1 MTVKEVIDIA
11 KGELGTVENP
21 PNSNCVKYN
30 DWFYNRQSV
39 SGAAYPWCCVF
50 ISWLFRKEPKLIKKT
65 ASCMDLYNWFKMNGQ
80 IVKKPQAGDIVF
92 FKYNTNSRF
101 TNHVGLVISVSA
113 DGKVINTIEGN
124 TSTSSQD
131 NGGKVMQRNRYN
143 NIVGY
148 GRPKY
153 SDSGNTAQEP
163 TPVNHSAELE
173 KVARDVIAGKYGNG
187 NDVRKAN
194 LARAGY
200 NDYEAIR
207 KIVNRL
213 KKEGK

>member
-21 PNSNCVKYN
+21 PNSNKVKYN
-30 DWFYNRQSV
+30 TWFYGREVQ
-39 SGAAYPWCCVF
+39 GADYPWCCVF
-50 ISWLFRKEPKLIKKT
+50 ICWLFRNEPKLIKKT
-65 ASCMDLYNWFKMNGQ
+65 ASCMDLYNWFKKNGQ
-80 IVKKPQAGDIVF
+80 LVKNPQAGDIAF
-92 FKYNTNSRF
+92 FKFNTNSRF
-101 TNHVGLVISVSA
+101 TNHTGLVISV
-113 DGKVINTIEGN
+113 DGIVKNTIEGN
-124 TSTSSQD
+124 TSTTSQD
-131 NGGKVMQRNRYN
+131 NGGKVMQRNRYS
-143 NIVGY
+143 NIIGY